1 MFGCCGGGGDGGDGD
16 GGGDGGDDGDGGDGD
31 GDGDGGGGD
40 GDGDDRTCLFLH
52 ARRPCRIGVCVRVRG
67 IAPHTQMITC
77 LSIEISAQRSQIQLR

>member
-16 GGGDGGDDGDGGDGD
+16 GGGDGGDDGDGGHGAGD
-31 GDGDGGGGD
+31 GGGGGD

-52 ARRPCRIGVCVRVRG
+52 ARRPCRIGVCARVRG